1 MCCALKTG
9 TVRHTLQHCAG
20 KLCVYVANGSSTVPR
35 FNPHAKPYRKE
46 PVLDHIVQAAIDAVG
61 GTYAEDTG
69 HYGTLRYTG
78 CADRDR
84 AKEIKQALYRSARH
98 LGVSLF
104 YSIVK
109 EEDDTYSVE
118 FTPVNKA
125 HGRAHVVSKYGST
138 RDSWPYDPRAPKKE
152 KS

>member
-1 MCCALKTG
+1 M
-9 TVRHTLQHCAG
+9 
-20 KLCVYVANGSSTVPR
+20 YVANGSSEVAR

-61 GTYAEDTG
+61 GQHDESG
-69 HYGTLRYTG
+69 HYGSLRYTG

-109 EEDDTYSVE
+109 EDDGTYTVE
-118 FTPVNKA
+118 FTAVNKTHA
-125 HGRAHVVSKYGST
+125 RAHVVSKYGAD
-138 RDSWPYDPRAPKKE
+138 RGKWAYDPRAPKRVKND
-152 KS
+152 